1 MSRILRNRP
10 LDIYPDP
17 LEARIAELHEMATD
31 VHARQ
36 ARRWRRQSAVAGA
49 ALAPEHRFPHG
60 DPQTRH

>member
-1 MSRILRNRP
+1 MSRILRYRP

-36 ARRWRRQSAVAGA
+36 ARRWRRQNDADGA
-49 ALAPEHRFPHG
+49 AGGPEHRFPCG
-60 DPQTRH
+60 NPQTRH